1 MRLDDTEYVPIQGVN
16 ASVPQPSTP
25 EVTPAPSP
33 SKMITIAILISLLA
47 GSAGAVVSLAVAKPI
62 INKIQ
67 GEQGQAG
74 ASAYQIAV
82 DNGFDGTEEEWLAS
96 LKGDRGEKGV
106 QGLQGLTGADG
117 KDGKPGSDGKT
128 GATGAAGRDGNLTIP
143 NCPSPK
149 AQNITAQVNGVDT
162 PLTVV
167 ACN

>member
-1 MRLDDTEYVPIQGVN
+1 MHLDETEYIPVQGVN
-16 ASVPQPSTP
+16 AVSPQPSAPTTP
-25 EVTPAPSP
+25 EPPATA
-33 SKMITIAILISLLA
+33 KMVTIAIIISLLA

-67 GEQGQAG
+67 GEQGQPG
-74 ASAYQIAV
+74 ASAYQVAV
-82 DNGFDGTEEEWLAS
+82 DNGFNGSEEEWIAS
-96 LKGDRGEKGV
+96 LKGDTGKQGQ
-106 QGLQGLTGADG
+106 QGLQGLTGSDG
-117 KDGKPGSDGKT
+117 KDGKTGAT

>member
-1 MRLDDTEYVPIQGVN
+1 MHLDETEYIPVQGVN
-16 ASVPQPSTP
+16 AATPKPPTP
-25 EVTPAPSP
+25 EVAPVPSP
-33 SKMITIAILISLLA
+33 SKMITIAIIISLLA

-82 DNGFDGTEEEWLAS
+82 DNGFDGTEEEWIAS
-96 LKGDRGEKGV
+96 LKGNTGKQGP
-106 QGLQGLTGADG
+106 QGLQGLTGSDGKAGADG
-117 KDGKPGSDGKT
+117 KTGAT

-149 AQNITAQVNGVDT
+149 AQNITAQVNGIDT

-167 ACN
+167 SCN